1 MRHLARTLSVGSM
14 GSNFILC
21 VNTSGELLGVEF
33 TPATTDDRKVVP
45 SKLGTHLY
53 GKLYA
58 DKGYISQI
66 LREYLRTQGIESV
79 YKVRKNM
86 KPQPL
91 SDFDVLLLKK
101 RMLIESVIKEI
112 KTQTQLQHTR
122 HRSFYQ
128 LPSEHG
134 GCLNCLYLFGEETL
148 VELAGMQTDPDSN
161 AFSKTLNLFPNSR

>member
-1 MRHLARTLSVGSM
+1 MTGK
-14 GSNFILC
+14 
-21 VNTSGELLGVEF
+21 LL
-33 TPATTDDRKVVP
+33 P
-45 SKLGTHLY
+45 KLGTHLY

-58 DKGYISQI
+58 DKGDYISQI

-112 KTQTQLQHTR
+112 K
-122 HRSFYQ
+122 
-128 LPSEHG
+128 
-134 GCLNCLYLFGEETL
+134 
-148 VELAGMQTDPDSN
+148 N
-161 AFSKTLNLFPNSR
+161 ADTTSTYTA